1 MSPRIVC
8 HQHALNDSDR
18 EFIVGKVARLRK
30 YYDRISEVSVILDS
44 ARKDCQAEILIYAPH
59 CNLHLRSV
67 ADDMR
72 TAFEGA
78 LNKAERALVKMKGRL
93 WGDKKSRRR
102 SVTIRRFSPAGVEEI
117 PSLEAEAG
125 SEDGDG
131 IQVEHIVPEP
141 MSVSEAR
148 ERMLRQEDGMLVF
161 VNRRTEEINILHRN
175 AKDQLELLELSGSGL
190 SQPEAELVALSDER

>member
-1 MSPRIVC
+1 
-8 HQHALNDSDR
+8 
-18 EFIVGKVARLRK
+18 
-30 YYDRISEVSVILDS
+30 
-44 ARKDCQAEILIYAPH
+44 
-59 CNLHLRSV
+59 
-67 ADDMR
+67 
-72 TAFEGA
+72 
-78 LNKAERALVKMKGRL
+78 
-93 WGDKKSRRR
+93 
-102 SVTIRRFSPAGVEEI
+102 VEEI

-190 SQPEAELVALSDER
+190 SQPEAELVALGDER